1 MFTRFFKTLQFYA
14 VLIAILL
21 VLGLLSLLI
30 VPAPSVSEQ
39 FHTNE
44 KKYEQRHGLV
54 ESFLAWPENRDWPL
68 AIIIF
73 NDTIQTLL
81 AQDTIALTKT
91 WNTLAWHDSV
101 TLFYSG
107 GKLAFALADVD
118 KRNAKH
124 NTLISYT
131 TRFVFVCICFLLFAL
146 LIALIYRQRFQVHP
160 VLVTIITIGLVMV
173 YMAFLSYRQDEYNQ
187 RVTRVRPAKGL
198 IHHTIRVEDH
208 SSEGGTTWVTFSG
221 ISVQTNKKPLFT
233 SMYIDGNPGDSV
245 DVWLSEN
252 GRDVYINNVSEPEY
266 FFTMAAFAFGL
277 LLFFS
282 PLLYY
287 LRISFTRNKI

>member
-68 AIIIF
+68 AIIKF

-81 AQDTIALTKT
+81 ARDTIALTKT

-101 TLFYSG
+101 TLFYSD

-124 NTLISYT
+124 NTHQLYHAV
-131 TRFVFVCICFLLFAL
+131 RFC
-146 LIALIYRQRFQVHP
+146 VH
-160 VLVTIITIGLVMV
+160 
-173 YMAFLSYRQDEYNQ
+173 
-187 RVTRVRPAKGL
+187 
-198 IHHTIRVEDH
+198 
-208 SSEGGTTWVTFSG
+208 
-221 ISVQTNKKPLFT
+221 
-233 SMYIDGNPGDSV
+233 
-245 DVWLSEN
+245 
-252 GRDVYINNVSEPEY
+252 
-266 FFTMAAFAFGL
+266 
-277 LLFFS
+277 LLFFI
-282 PLLYY
+282 
-287 LRISFTRNKI
+287 RIADCPDLSTEVSGASRACDYNYHWTGDGLHGFS